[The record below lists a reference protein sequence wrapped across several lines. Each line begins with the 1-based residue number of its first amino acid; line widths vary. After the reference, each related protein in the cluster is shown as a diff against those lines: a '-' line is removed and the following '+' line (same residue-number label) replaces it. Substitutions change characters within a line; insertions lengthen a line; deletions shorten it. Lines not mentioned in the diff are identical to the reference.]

1 MPEANSL
8 GFIPNYSSELNIES
22 IISAPLVAASKANV
36 VMVTGQTRFLLE
48 YCFKENENNTHEP
61 VMIQMLITKG
71 IVDSSKAEDDPER
84 IKMVELVFT
93 IPLLCL
99 VPMNSLAIDK
109 VSLDF
114 DLEITSVTSKEKD
127 DGINDKKAQLNGK
140 IGNNQSNN
148 SNDKSQYKNQS
159 TSHLKVS
166 INAGPLPLPVGVLAV
181 LDLYTKTIQPRSLDN
196 KNTITNS
203 Q

>member
-1 MPEANSL
+1 MPEANNL
-8 GFIPNYSSELNIES
+8 GFIPNFSSELNIES

-61 VMIQMLITKG
+61 IMIQMLITKG
-71 IVDSSKAEDDPER
+71 VVDPSKDEDDPDKVK
-84 IKMVELVFT
+84 IVELVFT

-140 IGNNQSNN
+140 IGNSQNGN
-148 SNDKSQYKNQS
+148 SNDKSQYQS
-159 TSHLKVS
+159 QSSSHLKVS
-166 INAGPLPLPVGVLAV
+166 INASSLPLPVGVLAV
-181 LDLYTKTIQPRSLDN
+181 LDLYTKTIQPRSLNN
-196 KNTITNS
+196 KTTVSNS
-203 Q
+203 